1 MDQILDI
8 ASPKDLLVWIVCALL
23 IIQVI
28 LKYYPVVR
36 GWFKK
41 DIMQETAAH
50 TVDQRLDA
58 LEQDVKE
65 VKARQAR
72 DYSRM
77 NDMTERLEESAQDIK
92 DSKEERQ
99 LMLSGILAAL
109 KGLQELGTNGPT
121 KSAQSEIELYLN
133 RQAHK

>member
-8 ASPKDLLVWIVCALL
+8 ASPKELLVWIVCAVL
-23 IIQVI
+23 ILQVI
-28 LKYYPVVR
+28 LKYYPVVK

-41 DIMQETAAH
+41 DILQETAAK

-58 LEQDVKE
+58 LEADVKE

-121 KSAQSEIELYLN
+121 KSAQGEIEQYLN

>member
-1 MDQILDI
+1 MDQILNM
-8 ASPKDLLVWIVCALL
+8 ASPKDLLVWIVCAAL
-23 IIQVI
+23 ILQVI

-41 DIMQETAAH
+41 DILKETAAR
-50 TVDQRLDA
+50 TVDQRLDV
-58 LEQDVKE
+58 LEQDMKE
-65 VKARQAR
+65 VKAKQNR

-77 NDMTERLEESAQDIK
+77 NEMTERLEESAQDIK

-99 LMLSGILAAL
+99 LMLSGLLAAL

-121 KSAQSEIELYLN
+121 KSAQSDIEQYLN

>member
-1 MDQILDI
+1 MDQILDM
-8 ASPKDLLVWIVCALL
+8 ASPKDLLVWIVCAVL
-23 IIQVI
+23 ILQFI
-28 LKYYPVVR
+28 LKYYPYVK

-41 DIMQETAAH
+41 DIMQEAAAQTA
-50 TVDQRLDA
+50 DQRLDA

-65 VKARQAR
+65 IKARQAR

-121 KSAQSEIELYLN
+121 KSAQSDIEQYLN

>member
-8 ASPKDLLVWIVCALL
+8 ASPKELLVWIVCAVL
-23 IIQVI
+23 ILQVI
-28 LKYYPVVR
+28 LKYYPVVK

-41 DIMQETAAH
+41 DILQETAAK

-58 LEQDVKE
+58 LEADVKE

-121 KSAQSEIELYLN
+121 KSAQSEIEQYLN

>member
-1 MDQILDI
+1 MDQILDM
-8 ASPKDLLVWIVCALL
+8 ASPKDLLVWIVCAVL
-23 IIQVI
+23 ILQFI
-28 LKYYPVVR
+28 LKYYPYVK

-41 DIMQETAAH
+41 DIMQEAAAQTA
-50 TVDQRLDA
+50 DQRLDA

-65 VKARQAR
+65 IKARQAR

>member
-1 MDQILDI
+1 MNQILDV
-8 ASPKDLLVWIVCALL
+8 ASPKDLLVWVVCAVL
-23 IIQVI
+23 ILQVI
-28 LKYYPVVR
+28 IKYYPVLK

-41 DIMQETAAH
+41 DIMQETAAQ
-50 TVDQRLDA
+50 TVDQRLEA
-58 LEQDVKE
+58 LEQDMKE
-65 VKARQAR
+65 VKAKQNR

-77 NDMTERLEESAQDIK
+77 NEMAERLEESAQDIK

-99 LMLSGILAAL
+99 LMLSGLLAAL

-121 KSAQSEIELYLN
+121 KSAQSDIEQYLN

>member
-1 MDQILDI
+1 MERILDM
-8 ASPKDLLVWIVCALL
+8 ASPKDLLVWVVCAVL
-23 IIQVI
+23 ILQVI
-28 LKYYPVVR
+28 IKYYPVVK

-41 DIMQETAAH
+41 DFQKETSAQ

-58 LEQDVKE
+58 LEADVKE

-99 LMLSGILAAL
+99 LMLSGLLAAL

-121 KSAQSEIELYLN
+121 KSAQSEIEQYLN

>member
-1 MDQILDI
+1 MDQILDM
-8 ASPKDLLVWIVCALL
+8 ASPKDLLIWIVCALL
-23 IIQVI
+23 ILQFI
-28 LKYYPVVR
+28 LKYYPTVK

-41 DIMQETAAH
+41 DIMQEAAVQTA
-50 TVDQRLDA
+50 DQRLDA

-65 VKARQAR
+65 IKARQAR

>member
-1 MDQILDI
+1 MDQILDM

-23 IIQVI
+23 ILQFI
-28 LKYYPVVR
+28 LKYYPTVKR
-36 GWFKK
+36 WFKK
-41 DIMQETAAH
+41 DIMQEAAVQTA
-50 TVDQRLDA
+50 DQRLDA

-65 VKARQAR
+65 IKARQAR

-77 NDMTERLEESAQDIK
+77 NDMTARLEESAQDIK

-121 KSAQSEIELYLN
+121 KSAQSEIEQYLN